1 MLAVSYPLV
10 YLVAAVLAVAWF
22 AFAIHVAIV
31 AHRARSTYRARRRTR

>member
-22 AFAIHVAIV
+22 IFAIHIAVV
-31 AHRARSTYRARRRTR
+31 AHRSRAAYRGRRTR